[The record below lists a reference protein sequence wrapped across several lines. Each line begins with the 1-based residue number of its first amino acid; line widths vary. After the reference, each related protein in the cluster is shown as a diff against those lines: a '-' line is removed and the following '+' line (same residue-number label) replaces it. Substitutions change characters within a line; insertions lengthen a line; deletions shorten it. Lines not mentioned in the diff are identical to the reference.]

1 MKLLHTSDWHLGAK
15 LGRHDRTPDHL
26 AAVRALIELAE
37 ESRPDLI
44 LHTGDLFD
52 ATRPPY
58 PALRI
63 GVRALQRLASVAP
76 TVVICGNHDS
86 SALFG
91 VLDEMAGTASPRRLR
106 FVTEPRVLEFHEIA
120 GKPVAVACVPFIPP
134 GAVADY
140 ATDDPAR
147 FEGTYADGIRTL
159 NTRLLGEAER
169 VAGPTGI
176 VLYAAHLHVHG
187 ARPGTSERRF
197 TVGEDH
203 ATHTDGLHR
212 ALYSAFGH
220 IHDPQLLPGG
230 TATGR
235 YAGSL
240 IPLDFGE
247 GGQAKQAVLVTIED
261 DVQVDTVEMPPG
273 RPLVTFAGTLGELE
287 GRAAEGGLDNTIL
300 KACVT
305 SEDPIPDLADRLAE
319 WSPECAVFNIANE
332 VANRRARAISQS
344 AGDSTPD
351 PDIAD
356 LFAEWRDTAARGVK
370 APHAAVL
377 ELFGKTL
384 GSVGHDADPDFGVT
398 ALTVRAIETFDA
410 LAQAR
415 KRQGAQG

>member
-1 MKLLHTSDWHLGAK
+1 MRLLHTSDWHLGAK

-26 AAVRALIELAE
+26 AAIRALIELAE
-37 ESRPDLI
+37 GSRPDLI

-120 GKPVAVACVPFIPP
+120 NKPVAVACVPFIPP

-169 VAGPTGI
+169 VAGSTGI

-203 ATHTDGLHR
+203 ATTQTACTGPCTALSGTSTTRSSCR
-212 ALYSAFGH
+212 A
-220 IHDPQLLPGG
+220 G

-261 DVQVDTVEMPPG
+261 DVQVDTVDMPPG

-287 GRAAEGGLDNTIL
+287 GRAADGGLDNSIL

-319 WSPECAVFNIANE
+319 WSPECAVFNLANE
-332 VANRRARAISQS
+332 VANRRGDGDLPVGGRFDTGSGYRGTLRRVERHRRARGQ
-344 AGDSTPD
+344 G
-351 PDIAD
+351 
-356 LFAEWRDTAARGVK
+356 AARSRAG
-370 APHAAVL
+370 A
-377 ELFGKTL
+377 FGKTL
-384 GSVGHDADPDFGVT
+384 GSVGHDAGPDFGVT
-398 ALTVRAIETFDA
+398 ALSVHAIETLDA